1 MGEVILLRGE
11 ASVKR
16 GDFSRGILMGE
27 GVPVGGS
34 VEGFC
39 WEREAVL
46 VGIWWEGGSGG
57 FVVTQIN
64 SSLLKWWWLPCVL
77 ICLSLHVQ

>member
-1 MGEVILLRGE
+1 MGEVILVRGK

-16 GDFSRGILMGE
+16 GDFSRGILVGD
-27 GVPVGGS
+27 GVFVGGS

-46 VGIWWEGGSGG
+46 GIWWEGGSGD

-64 SSLLKWWWLPCVL
+64 SILLKWWWLPCVL

>member
-1 MGEVILLRGE
+1 MGEVILVRGE

-16 GDFSRGILMGE
+16 GFQRRDSGGRE
-27 GVPVGGS
+27 CSCGGS

-46 VGIWWEGGSGG
+46 VGIWWEGGSGD
-57 FVVTQIN
+57 FIVTQIN
-64 SSLLKWWWLPCVL
+64 SSLLKWWWLPCML